1 MTTSHKKISLAP
13 SPRFPKAYRSAI
25 AAADVVAIP
34 GAVTCTKQAGGS
46 ATAGVYYTSVV
57 AGNAHGRTTGKA
69 GDVTITTETTN
80 LTIRAA
86 FAAVTGATF
95 YDIYCSRSAS
105 AAAAL
110 WVGRITEA
118 QRAAGCVITAVGVV
132 GAGGVA
138 GAVDIQVEGTG
149 LQSGT
154 TAAEN
159 TAYVLPT
166 GVDCSG
172 ADYVDFDLAFA
183 RTGDTAALSA
193 TIIPFFYNARDL
205 TYYLGDPKTLFFGG
219 VSGALQSLK
228 QRIRVEIR
236 GNSAA
241 GLIVAKIAGTG
252 ASLSIDVTLS

>member
-1 MTTSHKKISLAP
+1 
-13 SPRFPKAYRSAI
+13 
-25 AAADVVAIP
+25 
-34 GAVTCTKQAGGS
+34 VTCTKQAGGS

-57 AGNAHGRTTGKA
+57 AGNIYGRTTGKA
-69 GDVTITTETTN
+69 GDVTVTTETTN

-86 FAAVTGATF
+86 FAAAGTF
-95 YDIYCSRSAS
+95 YDIYCSRSTS

-132 GAGGVA
+132 GAGGIP

-159 TAYVLPT
+159 TAYVPPA

-172 ADYVDFDLAFA
+172 VEYVDFDISAS
-183 RTGDTAALSA
+183 RTGDAVALA
-193 TIIPFFYNARDL
+193 VTVIPNFGNARDL
-205 TYYLGDPKTLFFGG
+205 ISYLGDPRTLFFGG
-219 VSGALQSLK
+219 VSGALQSTK
-228 QRIRVEIR
+228 QRIRLEVR

-241 GLIVAKIAGTG
+241 GLLVAKLAGTG
-252 ASLSIDVTLS
+252 ATLSIDYTLS